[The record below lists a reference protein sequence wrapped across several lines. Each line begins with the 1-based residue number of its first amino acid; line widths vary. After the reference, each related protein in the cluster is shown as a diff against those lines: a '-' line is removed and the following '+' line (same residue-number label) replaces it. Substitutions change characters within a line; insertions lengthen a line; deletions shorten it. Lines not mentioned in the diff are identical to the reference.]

1 MGAYQRMRQ
10 PRTSE
15 AGKRQLRLLV
25 VGGSEEDFASL
36 RVLLAG
42 TGNGPLR
49 LEHAASPEEVLNQ
62 LGKGSYDLLLCSN
75 QSTDNVAF
83 QVLRQVRQ
91 HVSGVPLIFLSD
103 PVNKDVIEV
112 AIQTIA
118 GHHTAPSPFRD
129 AYATP
134 ASAFDAR
141 FAERQHLESEEIL
154 RKLWR
159 SVEQMADALAIM
171 DGSGVMEYVNPAF
184 EALTGYSRQ
193 EAIGQTLGILKSEQ
207 QTGDLY
213 EEMWNTVR
221 SGNVFRGI
229 MMNRKKNGETLIIE
243 EVLTPLR
250 DGSEGITHFISTFR
264 DITER
269 RRLESELQQSQKMDA
284 IGRLAGGVAHDFNN
298 LLLVISAYAELMLDS
313 LAAEDPLRRNVA
325 EIMTASRRAADLTR
339 QLLAFGRKQMQLLQV
354 LDLNTVIG
362 EITTMLPR
370 LIGEDIELVFAPA
383 HDLGKVKA
391 DPIQIEQVVMNL
403 AANARDAMPG
413 GGTLTIETAAVRV
426 DESYI
431 QRHSIVPPGDYVLL
445 TVTDSGQGIAAKDM
459 AHIFEPFYTTKEAG
473 KGTGLGLATVYGIV
487 KQNGGFVWVYSEPGL
502 GTTFKVYLPQVQ
514 SLSSEVAI
522 PKLVESSPRG
532 CETLLLVEDEASVRQ
547 AARQFLTRSGYNV
560 LEAID
565 GEDALRASREHV
577 GPIQLMITDVV
588 MPRLGGPRLAERLAD
603 ERPDM
608 KVLFVSGYAENT
620 ILQHGKIDVRTRFL
634 QKPFSLK
641 TLARKIREV
650 LEANE
655 ASALAASS
663 RGSRGSG

>member
-1 MGAYQRMRQ
+1 M
-10 PRTSE
+10 
-15 AGKRQLRLLV
+15 L
-25 VGGSEEDFASL
+25 F
-36 RVLLAG
+36 
-42 TGNGPLR
+42 
-49 LEHAASPEEVLNQ
+49 
-62 LGKGSYDLLLCSN
+62 CSN

-103 PVNKDVIEV
+103 PVSKDVIEV

-118 GHHTAPSPFRD
+118 GRHAAPSQFRD
-129 AYATP
+129 AYATH
-134 ASAFDAR
+134 AIAFDAHS
-141 FAERQHLESEEIL
+141 AERQHLESEEIL
-154 RKLWR
+154 RQLWR
-159 SVEQMADALAIM
+159 SVEQMADALIIM
-171 DGSGVMEYVNPAF
+171 DRSGVLEYVNPAF

-207 QTGDLY
+207 QASDLY
-213 EEMWNTVR
+213 DEMWNTVR

-243 EVLTPLR
+243 KVLTPLR
-250 DGSEGITHFISTFR
+250 DGSGEITHFISTFR

-284 IGRLAGGVAHDFNN
+284 IGRLAEGVAHDFNN

-313 LAAEDPLRRNVA
+313 LAAEDPLRRNIA

-370 LIGEDIELVFAPA
+370 LIGEDVELVFAPA

-413 GGTLTIETAAVRV
+413 GGILTIETATVRV
-426 DESYI
+426 DESYV
-431 QRHSIVPPGDYVLL
+431 QRHAIVPAGDYVLL
-445 TVTDSGQGIAAKDM
+445 TVTDSGQGIAAEDM

-514 SLSSEVAI
+514 PLSSGIVITKPA
-522 PKLVESSPRG
+522 ESSPRG

-547 AARQFLTRSGYNV
+547 AARQFLTGRGYTV
-560 LEAID
+560 LEATD
-565 GEDALRASREHV
+565 GEDAIRASREYRGLIHLLV
-577 GPIQLMITDVV
+577 TDVV
-588 MPRLGGPRLAERLAD
+588 MPRMGGPTLAERLTD
-603 ERPDM
+603 ERPDV

-620 ILQHGKIDVRTRFL
+620 ILKHGKIDVATRFL

-650 LEANE
+650 LGANE

-663 RGSRGSG
+663 RGSRNSD